1 MKLVDVQTFVRVA
14 EHGTIA
20 GAARQLG
27 IPKSTISR
35 RISRLEED
43 LGMPLLHRSP
53 RSVTVTELGRLVQQR
68 STGALRELEGLERSI
83 VDEATTP
90 TGTLRITAPYAEGTL
105 PQFASLCAAFR
116 KRWPGVNLSIDLN
129 DRVVDLVE
137 EGYDFGLRP
146 HDSFVRRPDPRLMM
160 QPLWS
165 HRMGLF
171 ASPAYLEAN
180 GFPRSPDEIRN
191 HAFVGHRLSLSAA
204 ALFAKRYDGWAALV
218 GMEAS
223 VLASDFI
230 IVTNLIAQGLG
241 IGVAPSVI
249 AATHLAS
256 GTLVQVLPALDFGT
270 HLFVLT
276 WPKALQLSGRIR
288 TFVELAAGHCQ
299 TKLL

>member
-1 MKLVDVQTFVRVA
+1 
-14 EHGTIA
+14 
-20 GAARQLG
+20 
-27 IPKSTISR
+27 
-35 RISRLEED
+35 
-43 LGMPLLHRSP
+43 
-53 RSVTVTELGRLVQQR
+53 
-68 STGALRELEGLERSI
+68 
-83 VDEATTP
+83 
-90 TGTLRITAPYAEGTL
+90 
-105 PQFASLCAAFR
+105 
-116 KRWPGVNLSIDLN
+116 
-129 DRVVDLVE
+129 
-137 EGYDFGLRP
+137 
-146 HDSFVRRPDPRLMM
+146 MM

-288 TFVELAAGHCQ
+288 TFVELAAGVAGNED
-299 TKLL
+299 LD